1 MAGFSI
7 EHWAASFANIAWGPW
22 LLILLLGGGLF
33 FLVHS
38 SLKPLRHLGHAVA
51 LLLGRYDNENDPGHI
66 SHSAALS
73 AALAGTVGMGN
84 IAGVALAIHVAGP
97 GAIFWMWLTALLGI
111 ATKFYTCTLA
121 VMFRGEDD
129 SGELQGGPMYVI
141 REALP
146 AKFMP
151 LAWLFA
157 AAGMIGALPA
167 VQANQLVEALREVV
181 LIPAGWLDAEA
192 DPNRA
197 NMLLGGA
204 IAALTAAVI
213 FGGLKRIAKL
223 AIALVPSMTLL
234 YAGAAIVALVL
245 NAPAIP
251 EVLSLIVS
259 DAFTGAAAAGGSLW
273 FVLVTGIKRGAYSN
287 EAGIGTEAMAHGA
300 ARTSEP
306 VREGLVAAVG
316 PIVDTLIV
324 CTATALMILL
334 SGVWQ
339 HSDASGVALTASAF
353 GSLLGPPG
361 TVIIV
366 VCVTCFSLTTIFTY
380 SYYGEKCLS
389 FLAGT
394 RYGVLY
400 RYIAVISVFVFAVTS
415 LETAINVI
423 DGAFALMAIPTMT
436 AALLL
441 APRVKAEAR
450 RYFATLTSSKSES
463 P

>member
-1 MAGFSI
+1 MAEF
-7 EHWAASFANIAWGPW
+7 AATFARIAWGPW
-22 LLILLLGGGLF
+22 LLILLLGGGVF
-33 FLVHS
+33 FLLHS
-38 SLKPLRHLGHAVA
+38 TLKPLRHLSHAIA
-51 LLLGRYDNENDPGHI
+51 LLRGRYDNPDDPGHI
-66 SHSAALS
+66 SHAAALS

-84 IAGVALAIHVAGP
+84 IAGVALAIHIAGP

-121 VMFRGEDD
+121 VMYRGKDD
-129 SGELQGGPMYVI
+129 RGELQGGPMYVI

-146 AKFMP
+146 AKYMP

-181 LIPAGWLDAEA
+181 LVPAGWLDAQNN
-192 DPNRA
+192 PNRA

-204 IAALTAAVI
+204 ITVITAAVI
-213 FGGLKRIAKL
+213 FGGLKRIANL
-223 AIALVPSMTLL
+223 AMALVPSMTLL
-234 YAGAAIVALVL
+234 YTGAALIALVL
-245 NAPAIP
+245 NASAIP
-251 EVLSLIVS
+251 DVFSLIVR

-306 VREGLVAAVG
+306 VREGLVAAIG
-316 PIVDTLIV
+316 PIIDTLLV

-339 HSDASGVALTASAF
+339 QSDASGVALTASAF
-353 GSLLGPPG
+353 ESLLGTTG
-361 TVIIV
+361 SVIIV
-366 VCVTCFSLTTIFTY
+366 ACVTCFSLTTIFTY

-400 RYIAVISVFVFAVTS
+400 RYIAVISVFVFAIVS
-415 LETAINVI
+415 LETAINII

-441 APRVKAEAR
+441 APRVKAEAQ
-450 RYFATLTSSKSES
+450 RYFATLTARKLEN

>member
-1 MAGFSI
+1 MAEF
-7 EHWAASFANIAWGPW
+7 AATFASLAWGPW
-22 LLILLLGGGLF
+22 LLILLLGGGAF

-38 SLKPLRHLGHAVA
+38 KLAPLRHLGHAISI
-51 LLLGRYDNENDPGHI
+51 LRGRYDDPRDPGQI
-66 SHSAALS
+66 SHAAALS

-84 IAGVALAIHVAGP
+84 IAGVALAIHIAGP

-121 VMFRGEDD
+121 VMYRGRDD
-129 SGELQGGPMYVI
+129 AGELQGGPMYVI

-157 AAGMIGALPA
+157 AAGMIGSLPA

-181 LIPAGWLDAEA
+181 LIPSGWLDA
-192 DPNRA
+192 DTNPDRA

-204 IAALTAAVI
+204 IALITAAVI
-213 FGGLKRIAKL
+213 FGGLKRIASL
-223 AIALVPSMTLL
+223 ATALVPSMTVL
-234 YAGAAIVALVL
+234 YAGAAVTALTL
-245 NAPAIP
+245 NAAAIP
-251 EVLSLIVS
+251 DVLGLIVS
-259 DAFTGAAAAGGSLW
+259 DAFTGSAVAGGSLW
-273 FVLVTGIKRGAYSN
+273 YVLITGIRRGAYSN
-287 EAGIGTEAMAHGA
+287 EAGIGSEAMAHGA
-300 ARTSEP
+300 ARTKEP
-306 VREGLVAAVG
+306 VREGLVAAIG

-339 HSDASGVALTASAF
+339 QSDASGVALTASAF
-353 GSLLGPPG
+353 DHLLGTPG
-361 TVIIV
+361 TVIIIA
-366 VCVTCFSLTTIFTY
+366 CVTCFSLTTIFTY

-394 RYGVLY
+394 QYGKLY
-400 RYIAVISVFVFAVTS
+400 RYIAVISVFIFAIVS

-450 RYFATLTSSKSES
+450 RYFATLGR
-463 P
+463 